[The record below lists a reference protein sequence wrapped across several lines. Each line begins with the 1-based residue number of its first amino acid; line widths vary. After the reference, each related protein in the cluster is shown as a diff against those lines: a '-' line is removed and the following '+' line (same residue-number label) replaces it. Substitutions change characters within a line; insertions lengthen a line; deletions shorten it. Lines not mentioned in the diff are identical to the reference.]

1 MDRRVWE
8 GWLDVFSGMA
18 DLFPKLSVHA
28 EEFLKWGIEAL
39 CCRCPLSVLFVGEWL
54 PMAPFETPVC
64 FTFFTQ
70 FARGALPVRDEPA
83 SVSLSR
89 KV

>member
-1 MDRRVWE
+1 MTD
-8 GWLDVFSGMA
+8 F
-18 DLFPKLSVHA
+18 FPEFSVHA
-28 EEFLKWGIEAL
+28 EEFLEWGVEAL
-39 CCRCPLSVLFVGEWL
+39 RCRRPLSVLFVGEWL
-54 PMAPFETPVC
+54 PMASSEASAC
-64 FTFFTQ
+64 FMFFAQ